1 VTKRGDSPQDRMPPP
16 SRPALVLLFAML
28 APPMMALTQITLGYP
43 LEHTSCATQSLLQFH
58 ILTVVMLAVTAVAGG
73 IAHRHWVRLGSEIPR
88 EGSPPHGPRRL
99 MALIGMIGAVAF
111 GFFII
116 VQWLPVTMLPPCI
129 RT

>member
-1 VTKRGDSPQDRMPPP
+1 MKRGDSPQDRMPPP
-16 SRPALVLLFAML
+16 SRPALVQLFAML
-28 APPMMALTQITLGYP
+28 APPTMALTQVALGYP
-43 LEHTSCATQSLLQFH
+43 LEHTSCATQSLLQIH
-58 ILTVVMLAVTAVAGG
+58 LLTVVMLAITAAAGWV
-73 IAHRHWVRLGSEIPR
+73 AHRHWVSLGSEIPR

-111 GFFII
+111 GFIII